1 MVLPSVYGVT
11 VPTTKVE
18 VLDASQ
24 MPIVSSTELSLD
36 IEFEVENTGF
46 EKVLILLPP
55 DFEVDSDN
63 IDSARG
69 QAIITLSENRLGFNK
84 KYGKPDDR
92 FAFRNTHFVMTSESP
107 VSKGASMNY
116 SELGETRRGWYI
128 RPNERVIAHIKV
140 TSTGTGIIDPFSL
153 EGDLPFIEV
162 TKFYATIRFE
172 PVANSYGFI
181 LAPYVV
187 RNATLISSYPNIFA
201 DGNDFDETEYYWH
214 TFKLPETEETRII
227 DVVDWDDWFTT
238 SSLPLTPTLLSA
250 TDLEYYPIEKVE
262 KSSEAEE
269 IFWPVWYVEGGA
281 SFVRYE
287 YQWRKNL
294 PISGLYLENLQ
305 EPPRVTASIP
315 EWNGWF

>member
-1 MVLPSVYGVT
+1 MVLPPVYGVT
-11 VPTTKVE
+11 VPTTEVE
-18 VLDASQ
+18 VLDVSQ

-55 DFEVDSDN
+55 DFSVHTDN
-63 IDSARG
+63 IDGALG
-69 QAIITLSENRLGFNK
+69 QAIITLSDNRLGFNE

-92 FAFRNTHFVMTSESP
+92 SAFRNTHFVMTSETP

-116 SELGETRRGWYI
+116 LELDESRRGWYI

-140 TSTGTGIIDPFSL
+140 SSTGTGIIDPFSL

-162 TKFYATIRFE
+162 TKFYVTIRFE
-172 PVANSYGFI
+172 PTPLSYGFI

-187 RNATLISSYPNIFA
+187 KGATLVSSYPNIFA

-214 TFKLPETEETRII
+214 TFKLPETKETRII
-227 DVVDWDDWFTT
+227 DVVDWDDWFTM
-238 SSLPLTPTLLSA
+238 SSLPLTPTLLSS

-262 KSSEAEE
+262 KSSEDEE
-269 IFWPVWYVEGGA
+269 IFWPVWFVEDGTG
-281 SFVRYE
+281 FVRYE

-294 PISGLYLENLQ
+294 PVSGIYLEYLQ
-305 EPPRVTASIP
+305 EPPRVAAQIP
-315 EWNGWF
+315 EWSSWF